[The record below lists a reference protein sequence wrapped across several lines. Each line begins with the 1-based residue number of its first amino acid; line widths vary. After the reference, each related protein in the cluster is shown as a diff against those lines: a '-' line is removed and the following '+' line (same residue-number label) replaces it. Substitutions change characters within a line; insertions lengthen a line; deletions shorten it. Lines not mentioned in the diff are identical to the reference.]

1 MQKYISVILLL
12 LLFNSCKNS
21 NKNLIDVSHVKVDYT
36 LDRFDI
42 EFYTATTDNLKNVQQ
57 KFELFMPNNVND
69 SVWINKIKNKDEKE
83 LFLETQKVYNN
94 ISFLESQLTHLF
106 KYLKYYFPKFISPK
120 VITLQS
126 NIDYP
131 NRVIYT
137 EDYLLI
143 SLDLYLGE
151 THDFY
156 ADFPKYIK
164 QNLTKDHIIIDVT
177 NAIITK
183 LYKRVD
189 DRSFVSKMVN
199 EGVKLYLLNAFLP
212 DGKSADKLGYSEQK
226 YKWAIDNEELIW
238 KYFIENK
245 LLFSTDTKLNKRFLE
260 VAPFSKFYRSE
271 DNLSPGMIGGW
282 IGLQIV
288 NSYMQHNDVS
298 LQELMQKKTEEIY
311 KKSKYKPKK

>member
-57 KFELFMPNNVND
+57 KFELFMPKNVND
-69 SVWINKIKNKDEKE
+69 SVWINKITNKDEQE
-83 LFLETQKVYNN
+83 LFIETQKIYGD
-94 ISFLESQLTHLF
+94 ISFLESQLTQLF
-106 KYLKYYFPKFISPK
+106 KHIKYYYPRFISPK
-120 VITLQS
+120 VILLQS
-126 NIDYP
+126 NIDYA
-131 NRVIYT
+131 NRVIFT

-143 SLDLYLGE
+143 SLDVYLGASHE
-151 THDFY
+151 FY

-164 QNLTKDHIIIDVT
+164 QNLTKNHIIIDVAK
-177 NAIITK
+177 AIITK
-183 LYKRVD
+183 LYKKKGN
-189 DRSFVSKMVN
+189 RSFVSKMVN
-199 EGVKLYLLNAFLP
+199 EGIKLYLLNAFLP
-212 DGKSADKLGYSEQK
+212 NSKSANKLGYSEQK
-226 YKWAIDNEELIW
+226 YNWAVDNEELIW

-288 NSYMQHNDVS
+288 DSYMYFNDVS
-298 LQELMQKKTEEIY
+298 LQELTQTKTEEIY